1 MKYYLAVDIG
11 ASSGRLI
18 MGHRED
24 GRMILE
30 EIHRFG
36 NGMVRKQGH
45 LVWDVDQ
52 LFAEII
58 TGMKKCAELGK
69 IPESIGVDTWAVD
82 FVLLDAK
89 NQRLGD
95 AVGYRDHRTQGMDQ
109 SVYEV
114 IDEEELYL
122 RTGIQKQPFNTIYQ
136 LMAVKEQTPELM
148 EQADALLMI
157 PDYLHF
163 LLSGQKVTEY
173 TNAST
178 TQLLDPQTKDWD
190 WNLIDR
196 LGYKRE
202 LFQKICLPGTNL
214 GSLTAEIAAEV
225 GFTCKVVVPATH
237 DTGAAVMAV
246 PAADDQVLYISSGT
260 WSLMGTEV
268 KEAICTA
275 ESRQFNFTNEGGYD
289 YRFRYLKN
297 IMGMWMI
304 NSARKELA
312 PDMSF
317 SDICEGAVK
326 QSILSVVDA
335 NSDRFLAPE
344 SMSKEVQKACAESG
358 QQVPQGIL
366 ETAAVIYNSLAECY
380 AQTAR
385 EIEAMTGVVYDCIYI
400 IGGGANAEYLNRL
413 TAHACHK
420 KIYAGPVEATA
431 IGNLSAQMIAS
442 GELENLKDARECIYH
457 SFDIAEYEG
466 GVIC

>member
-18 MGHRED
+18 LGHRED

-89 NQRLGD
+89 DQRLGD

-136 LMAVKEQTPELM
+136 LMAVKEQIPELM

-190 WNLIDR
+190 WNLIDW

-304 NSARKELA
+304 NSARNELA

-317 SDICEGAVK
+317 SDICEGAAK
-326 QSILSVVDA
+326 QSILSIVDA
-335 NSDRFLAPE
+335 NSERFLAPE

-358 QQVPQGIL
+358 QQVPQGIW

-385 EIEAMTGVVYDCIYI
+385 EIEAMTGVVYDGIDV

-431 IGNLSAQMIAS
+431 IGNISAQMIAA
-442 GELENLKDARECIYH
+442 GELENLKTARECIYH
-457 SFDIAEYEG
+457 SFDITEYEAE
-466 GVIC
+466 

>member
-18 MGHRED
+18 LGHRED

-89 NQRLGD
+89 DQRLGD

-136 LMAVKEQTPELM
+136 LMAVKEQIPELM

-214 GSLTAEIAAEV
+214 GSLTEEIAAEV

-260 WSLMGTEV
+260 WSLIGTEV

-304 NSARKELA
+304 NSARNELA

-317 SDICEGAVK
+317 SDICEGAAK
-326 QSILSVVDA
+326 QSILSIVDA
-335 NSDRFLAPE
+335 NSERFLAPE

-358 QQVPQGIL
+358 QQVPQGIW

-385 EIEAMTGVVYDCIYI
+385 EIEAMTGVVYDCIHV

-431 IGNLSAQMIAS
+431 IGNISAQMIAA
-442 GELENLKDARECIYH
+442 GELENLKTARECIYH
-457 SFDIAEYEG
+457 SFDITEYEAE
-466 GVIC
+466 

>member
-18 MGHRED
+18 LGHRED

-89 NQRLGD
+89 DQRLGD

-136 LMAVKEQTPELM
+136 LMAVKEQIPELM

-190 WNLIDR
+190 WNLIDW

-268 KEAICTA
+268 KESSCTA

-304 NSARKELA
+304 NSARNELA

-317 SDICEGAVK
+317 SDICEGAAK
-326 QSILSVVDA
+326 QSILSIVDA
-335 NSDRFLAPE
+335 NSERFLAPE

-358 QQVPQGIL
+358 QQVPQGIW

-385 EIEAMTGVVYDCIYI
+385 EIEAMTGVVYDGIHV

-431 IGNLSAQMIAS
+431 IGNISAQMIAA
-442 GELENLKDARECIYH
+442 GELENLKTARECIYH
-457 SFDIAEYEG
+457 SFDITEYEAE
-466 GVIC
+466 

>member
-18 MGHRED
+18 LGHRED

-89 NQRLGD
+89 DQRLGD

-136 LMAVKEQTPELM
+136 LMAVKEQIPELM

-225 GFTCKVVVPATH
+225 GFTCKVVVPSTH

-304 NSARKELA
+304 NSARNELA

-317 SDICEGAVK
+317 SDICEGAAK
-326 QSILSVVDA
+326 QSILSIVDA
-335 NSDRFLAPE
+335 NSERFLAPE

-358 QQVPQGIL
+358 QQVPQGIW

-385 EIEAMTGVVYDCIYI
+385 EIEAMTGVVYDCIHV

-431 IGNLSAQMIAS
+431 IGNISAQMIAA
-442 GELENLKDARECIYH
+442 GELENLKTARECIYH
-457 SFDIAEYEG
+457 SFDITEYEAE
-466 GVIC
+466 

>member
-18 MGHRED
+18 LGHRED

-89 NQRLGD
+89 DQRLGD

-136 LMAVKEQTPELM
+136 LMAVKEQIPELM

-304 NSARKELA
+304 NSARNELA

-317 SDICEGAVK
+317 SDICEGAAK
-326 QSILSVVDA
+326 QSILSIVDA
-335 NSDRFLAPE
+335 NSERFLAPE

-358 QQVPQGIL
+358 QQVPQGIW

-385 EIEAMTGVVYDCIYI
+385 EIEAMTGVVYDCIHV

-431 IGNLSAQMIAS
+431 IGNISTQMIAA
-442 GELENLKDARECIYH
+442 GELENLKTARECIYH
-457 SFDIAEYEG
+457 SFDITEYEAE
-466 GVIC
+466 

>member
-18 MGHRED
+18 LGHRED

-89 NQRLGD
+89 DQRLGD

-114 IDEEELYL
+114 IDEEDLYL

-136 LMAVKEQTPELM
+136 LMAVKEQIPELM

-178 TQLLDPQTKDWD
+178 TQLLDPQKKDWD
-190 WNLIDR
+190 WNLIDW

-304 NSARKELA
+304 NSARNELA

-317 SDICEGAVK
+317 SDICEGAAK
-326 QSILSVVDA
+326 QSILSIVDA
-335 NSDRFLAPE
+335 NSERFLAPE

-358 QQVPQGIL
+358 QQVPQGIW

-385 EIEAMTGVVYDCIYI
+385 EIEAMTGVVYDCIHV

-431 IGNLSAQMIAS
+431 IGNISAQMIAA
-442 GELENLKDARECIYH
+442 GELENLKTARECIYH
-457 SFDIAEYEG
+457 SFDITEYEAE
-466 GVIC
+466 

>member
-18 MGHRED
+18 LGHREE
-24 GRMILE
+24 GKMILE
-30 EIHRFG
+30 EVHRFG
-36 NGMVRKQGH
+36 NGMEMQNGH
-45 LVWDVDQ
+45 LTWDVDQ

-69 IPESIGVDTWAVD
+69 FPESIGVDTWAVD
-82 FVLLDAK
+82 FVLLDAQD
-89 NQRLGD
+89 QRIGD

-109 SVYEV
+109 KVYEV
-114 IDEEELYL
+114 IGEEKLYL

-136 LMAVKEQTPELM
+136 LMAVKEQTPEQM
-148 EQADALLMI
+148 EQAETLLMI

-190 WNLIDR
+190 WDLIDR

-202 LFQKICLPGTNL
+202 LFRKICLPGTNL
-214 GSLTAEIAAEV
+214 GSLTPEIAAEV
-225 GFTCKVVVPATH
+225 GFNCAVVVPATH

-275 ESRQFNFTNEGGYD
+275 ESQRYNFTNEGGYD

-312 PDMSF
+312 PGMSF
-317 SDICEGAVK
+317 SDICEGAAK
-326 QSILSVVDA
+326 QSISSIVDA
-335 NSDRFLAPE
+335 NSDCFLAPE
-344 SMSKEVQKACAESG
+344 SMAKEVQNACAESG
-358 QQVPQGIL
+358 QQVPKGIW

-380 AQTAR
+380 AQTAH
-385 EIEAMTGVVYDCIYI
+385 EVEKMTGVSYDCIYI
-400 IGGGANAEYLNRL
+400 IGGGANADYLNRL
-413 TAHACHK
+413 TAKACQK
-420 KIYAGPVEATA
+420 KVCAGPIEATA
-431 IGNLSAQMIAS
+431 IGNISAQMIAA
-442 GELENLKDARECIYH
+442 GELENLKTARECIYH
-457 SFDIAEYEG
+457 SFDIAEYEA
-466 GVIC
+466 

>member
-18 MGHRED
+18 LGHREE
-24 GRMILE
+24 GKMILE
-30 EIHRFG
+30 EVHRFG
-36 NGMVRKQGH
+36 NGMEMQNGH
-45 LVWDVDQ
+45 LTWDVDQ

-69 IPESIGVDTWAVD
+69 FPESIGVDTWAVD
-82 FVLLDAK
+82 FVLLDAQD
-89 NQRLGD
+89 QRIGD
-95 AVGYRDHRTQGMDQ
+95 AVGYRDHRTQGLDQ
-109 SVYEV
+109 KVYEV
-114 IDEEELYL
+114 IGEEELYL

-136 LMAVKEQTPELM
+136 LMAVKEQTPEQM
-148 EQADALLMI
+148 EQAETLLMI

-178 TQLLDPQTKDWD
+178 TQLLNPQTKDWD
-190 WNLIDR
+190 WDLIDR

-202 LFQKICLPGTNL
+202 LFRKICLPGTNL
-214 GSLTAEIAAEV
+214 GSLTPEIAAEV
-225 GFTCKVVVPATH
+225 GFNCAVVVPATH

-275 ESRQFNFTNEGGYD
+275 ESQRYNFTNEGGYD

-317 SDICEGAVK
+317 SDNSEGAAK
-326 QSILSVVDA
+326 QSISSIVDA
-335 NSDRFLAPE
+335 NSDCFLAPE
-344 SMSKEVQKACAESG
+344 SMAKEVQNACAESG
-358 QQVPQGIL
+358 QQVPKGIW

-380 AQTAR
+380 AQTAH
-385 EIEAMTGVVYDCIYI
+385 EVEKMTGVSYDCIYI
-400 IGGGANAEYLNRL
+400 IGGGANADYLNRL
-413 TAHACHK
+413 TAKACQK
-420 KIYAGPVEATA
+420 KVCAGPIEATA
-431 IGNLSAQMIAS
+431 IGNISAQMIAA
-442 GELENLKDARECIYH
+442 GELENLKTARECIYH
-457 SFDIAEYEG
+457 SFDIAEYE
-466 GVIC
+466 V

>member
-18 MGHRED
+18 LGHRED

-89 NQRLGD
+89 DQRLGD

-136 LMAVKEQTPELM
+136 LMAVKEQIPELM

-190 WNLIDR
+190 WNLIDW

-237 DTGAAVMAV
+237 DTGAAVMA
-246 PAADDQVLYISSGT
+246 
-260 WSLMGTEV
+260 
-268 KEAICTA
+268 
-275 ESRQFNFTNEGGYD
+275 
-289 YRFRYLKN
+289 
-297 IMGMWMI
+297 
-304 NSARKELA
+304 
-312 PDMSF
+312 
-317 SDICEGAVK
+317 
-326 QSILSVVDA
+326 
-335 NSDRFLAPE
+335 
-344 SMSKEVQKACAESG
+344 
-358 QQVPQGIL
+358 
-366 ETAAVIYNSLAECY
+366 
-380 AQTAR
+380 
-385 EIEAMTGVVYDCIYI
+385 
-400 IGGGANAEYLNRL
+400 
-413 TAHACHK
+413 
-420 KIYAGPVEATA
+420 
-431 IGNLSAQMIAS
+431 
-442 GELENLKDARECIYH
+442 
-457 SFDIAEYEG
+457 
-466 GVIC
+466 

>member
-18 MGHRED
+18 LGHRED

-89 NQRLGD
+89 DQRLGD
-95 AVGYRDHRTQGMDQ
+95 AVGYRDYRTQGMDQ

-136 LMAVKEQTPELM
+136 LMAVKEQIPELM

-214 GSLTAEIAAEV
+214 GSLTEEIAAEV

-304 NSARKELA
+304 NSARNELA

-317 SDICEGAVK
+317 SDICEGAAK
-326 QSILSVVDA
+326 QSILSIVDA
-335 NSDRFLAPE
+335 NSERFLAPE

-358 QQVPQGIL
+358 QQVPQGIW

-385 EIEAMTGVVYDCIYI
+385 EIEAMTGVVYDCIHV

-431 IGNLSAQMIAS
+431 IGNISAQMIAA
-442 GELENLKDARECIYH
+442 GELENLKTARECIYH
-457 SFDIAEYEG
+457 SFDITEYEAE
-466 GVIC
+466 

>member
-18 MGHRED
+18 LGHREE

-30 EIHRFG
+30 EVHRFG
-36 NGMVRKQGH
+36 NGMEMQNGH
-45 LVWDVDQ
+45 LTWDVEQ

-58 TGMKKCAELGK
+58 NGMKKCAGLGK

-82 FVLLDAK
+82 FVLLDAQ

-109 SVYEV
+109 RVYQV
-114 IDEEELYL
+114 IGEEELYL

-136 LMAVKEQTPELM
+136 LMAVKEQTPEQM
-148 EQADALLMI
+148 EQAETLLMI

-190 WNLIDR
+190 WDLIDR

-214 GSLTAEIAAEV
+214 GSLTPEIAAEV
-225 GFTCKVVVPATH
+225 GFTCEVVVPATH

-246 PAADDQVLYISSGT
+246 PATDDQVLYISSGT

-275 ESRQFNFTNEGGYD
+275 ESQQFNFTNEGGYD

-312 PDMSF
+312 PDMNF
-317 SDICEGAVK
+317 SDICEGAAK
-326 QSILSVVDA
+326 QSISSIVDA

-344 SMSKEVQKACAESG
+344 SMAKEVQNACAESG
-358 QQVPQGIL
+358 QQVPEGIW

-385 EIEAMTGVVYDCIYI
+385 EVEQMTGVSYDCIHI
-400 IGGGANAEYLNRL
+400 IGGGANADYLNRL
-413 TAHACHK
+413 TAKACQK
-420 KIYAGPVEATA
+420 KVCAGPIEATA
-431 IGNLSAQMIAS
+431 IGNISAQMIAA
-442 GELENLKDARECIYH
+442 GELENLKTARECIYH
-457 SFDIAEYEG
+457 SFDIAEYEAE
-466 GVIC
+466 

>member
-18 MGHRED
+18 LGHRED

-89 NQRLGD
+89 DQRLGD

-136 LMAVKEQTPELM
+136 LMAVKEQIPELM

-304 NSARKELA
+304 NSARNELA

-317 SDICEGAVK
+317 SDICEGAAK
-326 QSILSVVDA
+326 QSILSIVDA
-335 NSDRFLAPE
+335 NSERFFAPE

-358 QQVPQGIL
+358 QQVPQGIW

-385 EIEAMTGVVYDCIYI
+385 EIEAMTGVVYDCIHV

-431 IGNLSAQMIAS
+431 IGNISAQMIAA
-442 GELENLKDARECIYH
+442 GELENLKTARECIYH
-457 SFDIAEYEG
+457 SFDITEYEAE
-466 GVIC
+466 

>member
-18 MGHRED
+18 LGHRED

-69 IPESIGVDTWAVD
+69 IPESVGVDTWAVD

-89 NQRLGD
+89 DQRLGD

-190 WNLIDR
+190 WDLIDR

-202 LFQKICLPGTNL
+202 LFQKICLPGSRI
-214 GSLTAEIAAEV
+214 GHLTPEIAAEV
-225 GFTCKVVVPATH
+225 GFDCAVIAPATH

-246 PAADDQVLYISSGT
+246 PAVDDQVLYISSGT

-268 KEAICTA
+268 KEAICTP
-275 ESRQFNFTNEGGYD
+275 ESRQYNFTNEGGYD

-304 NSARKELA
+304 NSARNELA

-317 SDICEGAVK
+317 SDICEGAAK
-326 QSILSVVDA
+326 QSILSIVDA
-335 NSDRFLAPE
+335 NSERFLAPE
-344 SMSKEVQKACAESG
+344 SMSKEIQKACAESG
-358 QQVPQGIL
+358 QQVPQGIW

-380 AQTAR
+380 AQTAH
-385 EIEAMTGVVYDCIYI
+385 EVEKMTGVSYDCIYI
-400 IGGGANAEYLNRL
+400 IGGGANADYLNRL
-413 TAHACHK
+413 TAKVCQK
-420 KIYAGPVEATA
+420 KVCAGPVEATA

-442 GELENLKDARECIYH
+442 GELENLKTARECIYH

>member
-18 MGHRED
+18 LGHRD
-24 GRMILE
+24 AGKMILE
-30 EIHRFG
+30 EVHRFG
-36 NGMVRKQGH
+36 NGMEMQNGH
-45 LVWDVDQ
+45 LTWDVDQ

-82 FVLLDAK
+82 FVLLDAQ

-95 AVGYRDHRTQGMDQ
+95 AVGYRDHRTQGMDEK
-109 SVYEV
+109 VYE
-114 IDEEELYL
+114 IISEQELYL

-136 LMAVKEQTPELM
+136 LMAVKEQTPEQM
-148 EQADALLMI
+148 EQAETLLMI

-214 GSLTAEIAAEV
+214 GSLTPEIAAEV

-246 PAADDQVLYISSGT
+246 PATEDQVLYISSGT

-275 ESRQFNFTNEGGYD
+275 ESQQFNFTNEGGYD

-317 SDICEGAVK
+317 SDICEGAAK
-326 QSILSVVDA
+326 QCISSIVDA

-344 SMSKEVQKACAESG
+344 SMAKEVENACAESG
-358 QQVPQGIL
+358 QPIPEGIW
-366 ETAAVIYNSLAECY
+366 ETAAVIYTSLAECY
-380 AQTAR
+380 AQTAH
-385 EIEAMTGVVYDCIYI
+385 EVEKMTGVSYDCIYI
-400 IGGGANAEYLNRL
+400 IGGGANADYLNRL
-413 TAHACHK
+413 TAKACQK
-420 KIYAGPVEATA
+420 KVCAGPIEATA
-431 IGNLSAQMIAS
+431 IGNISAQMIAA
-442 GELENLKDARECIYH
+442 GELENLKTARECIYH
-457 SFDIAEYEG
+457 SFDIAEYDAE
-466 GVIC
+466 

>member
-18 MGHRED
+18 LGHRD
-24 GRMILE
+24 AGRMILE
-30 EIHRFG
+30 EVHRFG
-36 NGMVRKQGH
+36 NGMEMRNGH
-45 LVWDVDQ
+45 LTWDVEQ

-82 FVLLDAK
+82 FVLLDA
-89 NQRLGD
+89 QDQCLGD

-109 SVYEV
+109 KVYEV
-114 IDEEELYL
+114 IGEEELYL
-122 RTGIQKQPFNTIYQ
+122 CTGIQKQPFNTIYQ
-136 LMAVKEQTPELM
+136 LMAVKEQTPEQM
-148 EQADALLMI
+148 EQAETLLMI

-190 WNLIDR
+190 WDLIDR

-202 LFQKICLPGTNL
+202 LFQKICLPGTKI
-214 GSLTAEIAAEV
+214 GSLTPEIAAEV
-225 GFTCKVVVPATH
+225 GFTCEVVVPATH

-275 ESRQFNFTNEGGYD
+275 ESQQFNFTNEGGYD

-317 SDICEGAVK
+317 SDICESAAK
-326 QSILSVVDA
+326 QSIPSIVDA

-344 SMSKEVQKACAESG
+344 NMSKEVQAACAESG
-358 QQVPQGIL
+358 QQVPEGIL

-385 EIEAMTGVVYDCIYI
+385 EVEQMTGVSYDCIHI
-400 IGGGANAEYLNRL
+400 IGGGANADYLNRL
-413 TAHACHK
+413 TAKACQK
-420 KIYAGPVEATA
+420 KIYAGPIEATA
-431 IGNLSAQMIAS
+431 IGNISAQMIAA
-442 GELENLKDARECIYH
+442 GELENLKDARACIYH
-457 SFDIAEYEG
+457 SFDIVEYEAE
-466 GVIC
+466 

>member
-18 MGHRED
+18 LGHRED

-89 NQRLGD
+89 DQRLGD

-136 LMAVKEQTPELM
+136 LMAVKEQIPELM

-190 WNLIDR
+190 WNLIDW

-304 NSARKELA
+304 NSARNELA

-317 SDICEGAVK
+317 SDICEGAAK
-326 QSILSVVDA
+326 QSILSIVDA
-335 NSDRFLAPE
+335 NSERFLAPE

-358 QQVPQGIL
+358 QQVPQGIW

-385 EIEAMTGVVYDCIYI
+385 EIEAMTGVVYDCIHV

-431 IGNLSAQMIAS
+431 IGNISAQMIAA
-442 GELENLKDARECIYH
+442 GELKNLKTARECIYH
-457 SFDIAEYEG
+457 SFDITEYEAE
-466 GVIC
+466 

>member
-18 MGHRED
+18 LGHREE
-24 GRMILE
+24 GKMILE
-30 EIHRFG
+30 EVHRFG
-36 NGMVRKQGH
+36 NGMEMQNGH
-45 LVWDVDQ
+45 LTWDVDQ

-69 IPESIGVDTWAVD
+69 FPESIGVDTWAVD
-82 FVLLDAK
+82 FVLLDAQD
-89 NQRLGD
+89 QRIGD

-109 SVYEV
+109 KVYEV
-114 IDEEELYL
+114 IGEEKLYL

-136 LMAVKEQTPELM
+136 LMAVKEQTPEQM
-148 EQADALLMI
+148 EQAETLLMI

-190 WNLIDR
+190 WDLIDR

-202 LFQKICLPGTNL
+202 LFRKICLPGTNL
-214 GSLTAEIAAEV
+214 GSLTPEIAAEV
-225 GFTCKVVVPATH
+225 GFNCAVVVPATH

-275 ESRQFNFTNEGGYD
+275 ESQRYNFTNEGGYD

-312 PDMSF
+312 PDMGF
-317 SDICEGAVK
+317 SDICEGAAK
-326 QSILSVVDA
+326 QSISSIVDA
-335 NSDRFLAPE
+335 NSDCFLAPE
-344 SMSKEVQKACAESG
+344 SMAKEVQNACAESG
-358 QQVPQGIL
+358 QQVPKGIW

-380 AQTAR
+380 AQTAH
-385 EIEAMTGVVYDCIYI
+385 EVEKMTGVSYDCIYI
-400 IGGGANAEYLNRL
+400 IGGGANADYLNRL
-413 TAHACHK
+413 TAKACQK
-420 KIYAGPVEATA
+420 KVCAGPIEATA
-431 IGNLSAQMIAS
+431 IGNISAQMIAA
-442 GELENLKDARECIYH
+442 GELENLKTARECIYH
-457 SFDIAEYEG
+457 SFDIAEYEA
-466 GVIC
+466 